1 MNCKDTEVVTKFTSG
16 IRSKR
21 RRKKKNQSRA
31 SWKILFISF
40 LQKVSM
46 NCFTFSFKGD
56 CSSNPQGKRDLFFLK
71 MLSGFYEE
79 GILSAPIEE

>member
-16 IRSKR
+16 IRLKR
-21 RRKKKNQSRA
+21 RKGEKKNQSRA

-40 LQKVSM
+40 FFKKFSM

-56 CSSNPQGKRDLFFLK
+56 SSSNPQGKRDLFSLK

-79 GILSAPIEE
+79 GV